1 MSQVILIIAIIF
13 GSVTVTTLGCVWMGT
28 SYYAKKRGLTKGAS
42 QREIEALQQKLARVQ
57 EEVVNLRREVKRLI
71 TIAKD
76 GGE

>member
-1 MSQVILIIAIIF
+1 MSQIIFIIAIIF

-28 SYYAKKRGLTKGAS
+28 SYSAKKRGLTKGAS

-57 EEVVNLRREVKRLI
+57 DEVVNLRQEVKRLI
-71 TIAKD
+71 KIAKN